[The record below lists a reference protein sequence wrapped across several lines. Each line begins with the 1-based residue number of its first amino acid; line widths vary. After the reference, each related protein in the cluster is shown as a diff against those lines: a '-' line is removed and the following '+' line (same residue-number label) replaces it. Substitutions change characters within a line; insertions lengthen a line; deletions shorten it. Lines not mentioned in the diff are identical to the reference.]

1 MCKNLLLI
9 ILAGIF
15 LGCSHTAGRQYDTTA
30 IDRIGVGQTTE
41 SDVVAML
48 GMPLAARKLSN
59 GMKIYEYAYGQRCP
73 IGLGTSVDSMQVQ
86 FYDGVVINK
95 WQALMQN

>member
-1 MCKNLLLI
+1 MRKNLLLI

-15 LGCSHTAGRQYDTTA
+15 LGSSCTAGRHYDTTA

-41 SDVVAML
+41 SDVVTML

-73 IGLGTSVDSMQVQ
+73 IGFGTSVDSMQVQ

>member
-15 LGCSHTAGRQYDTTA
+15 LGCSTTAGRKYDTNA

-41 SDVVAML
+41 REVVAMV
-48 GMPLAARKLSN
+48 GMPLVSRKLNN
-59 GMKIYEYAYGQRCP
+59 GMKIYEYAYGKRCP
-73 IGLGTSVDSMQVQ
+73 IGETSVDSMQLQ
-86 FYDGVVINK
+86 FYNDVVINK
-95 WQALMQN
+95 WQETYDY

>member
-1 MCKNLLLI
+1 MWKNLLLI

-15 LGCSHTAGRQYDTTA
+15 LGCSYTAGRQYDTTA

-41 SDVVAML
+41 SEVVAML

-73 IGLGTSVDSMQVQ
+73 IGFGTSVDSMQVQ

-95 WQALMQN
+95 WQELMQN